1 MLHDLRLFARHQPN
15 RTTVTLARSHKDR
28 AFETR
33 HVGTLIRI
41 IGCYSRWLVPSAFII
56 SLPIRPVGPSNV
68 GFLRVARHTNA
79 MDSQAPR

>member
-41 IGCYSRWLVPSAFII
+41 IGCYSRWLVPSAFIAPDPPCRAVKRWL
-56 SLPIRPVGPSNV
+56 SPSSTSHERN
-68 GFLRVARHTNA
+68 G
-79 MDSQAPR
+79 